1 MTLKSKIE
9 ITLYEILKII
19 SNENINN
26 ADSIILNKVSL
37 MGGISGMILLQST
50 LSEYFH
56 DKQLKKEMYEN
67 ISRLIY
73 LLENEET
80 LTFTFCD
87 GIAGVGWLFIYLKDK
102 KLIDIDIDEFLDEI
116 DVTLSNSI
124 DLLTSDEN
132 YDFLNGLIGIGIYF
146 LKRKKYDVIKRIISS
161 LYSKVSGESIEIK
174 FVNKNFNGTCY
185 YDFGLAHGNAA
196 ILFFIG
202 KCYSLNILRTKC
214 FKIIKCMIKFF
225 FNNIQSDD
233 SIAIFPYKIL
243 SEQYEKGKTIQFCRL
258 GWCYGD
264 LSILHTLLLTSIWIN
279 DKKLNKR
286 VLEML
291 KNKTSNRKS
300 IKQTLINDAGFCH
313 GAAGVGYIFY
323 KLYKLTGEKKFLYTS
338 TFWTKK
344 TLQNSKGAGIEKK
357 YILNIK
363 TEKNISPWELLTG
376 YAGIGLFLSSIIIID
391 KNNDWDEIFLLS

>member
-19 SNENINN
+19 PNKN

-50 LSEYFH
+50 LSQYFH

-102 KLIDIDIDEFLDEI
+102 KLIEIDVDEFLDEI
-116 DVTLSNSI
+116 DVTLSNLI
-124 DLLTSDEN
+124 DLLISDEN
-132 YDFLNGLIGIGIYF
+132 YDFLNGLVGIGIYF
-146 LKRKKYDVIKRIISS
+146 LKRKKYDVVKRMISS
-161 LYSKVSGESIEIK
+161 LYSKISDEFIEIK
-174 FVNKNFNGTCY
+174 FVNKNFNGNRY

-196 ILFFIG
+196 ILFFIS

-214 FKIIKCMIKFF
+214 FKIIKGMVKFF
-225 FNNIQSDD
+225 FNNIQSND
-233 SIAIFPYKIL
+233 SIAIFPYKIP
-243 SEQYEKGKTIQFCRL
+243 SEQYKKDKTIQFCRL

-264 LSILHTLLLTSIWIN
+264 LSILHTLLLVSIWIN

-323 KLYKLTGEKKFLYTS
+323 KLYKLTGEKIFLYTS

-344 TLQNSKGAGIEKK
+344 TLQNSKGAGIGGK

-363 TEKNISPWELLTG
+363 TEKSISPWELLTG
-376 YAGIGLFLSSIIIID
+376 YAGIGLFLSSIISID